1 MKKYAVLGLSFIALG
16 AVAYT
21 LNQKKYT
28 NGDPKAD
35 VITKV
40 SGGVSEDMLDAMQT
54 LMNALAD
61 EKKDQA
67 MFAFEGEQRYKWH
80 FTPIPR
86 TGLSWEKMDEEQ
98 QQKMLALLKTTLSE
112 KGLNKAREIMNL
124 ESILKVIEGR
134 AEDDRYRHPEK
145 YYLSIFGTPSLEK
158 PWGWRFEG
166 HHLSLNFSSIGD
178 SYSVTP
184 SFMGSNPARVPS
196 GPFEG
201 KRVLKAEED
210 MARTLMDMFDRD
222 QLEKA
227 IISENAPDDIV
238 TFVDKKVSL
247 NTYEGLKVE
256 AFTDAQRIAFLQLLR
271 MYLGKM
277 REPISAHYFAR
288 IEEDGIENMYFAW
301 AGSLEVGDRHY
312 YRIHAPSILIEYDN
326 TQNNANHIHTVWRDP
341 VNDFGENLLKQHYET
356 ADHHRK

>member
-1 MKKYAVLGLSFIALG
+1 MKKFVILGLVFAALG
-16 AVAYT
+16 AVTYT
-21 LNQKKYT
+21 LNQTVYT
-28 NGDPKAD
+28 NGDPESGA
-35 VITKV
+35 ITKV
-40 SGGVSEDMLDAMQT
+40 SGGISEDMFDAMQT
-54 LMNALAD
+54 LMQTLTDDQKN
-61 EKKDQA
+61 QA

-86 TGLSWEKMDEEQ
+86 TGLSWEEMNEEQ
-98 QQKMLALLKTTLSE
+98 RQKMLALLQTTLSE
-112 KGLNKAREIMNL
+112 KGLDKAREIMNL
-124 ESILKVIEGR
+124 ESILKAIEGR
-134 AEDDRYRHPEK
+134 PEDDRYRHPEK
-145 YYLSIFGTPSLEK
+145 YYLSIYGTPSQEK

-166 HHLSLNFSSIGD
+166 HHLSLNFSSVGD
-178 SYSVTP
+178 GYSVTP

-210 MARTLMDMFDRD
+210 LARTLMDMFEQD
-222 QLEKA
+222 QLEKV
-227 IISENAPDDIV
+227 IIADDAPDDIV

-247 NTYEGLKVE
+247 DTYEGLKVE
-256 AFTDAQRIAFLQLLR
+256 AFTEAQRIAFLQLLR

-277 REPISAHYFAR
+277 NDPISAHYFAR

-301 AGSLEVGDRHY
+301 AGSTEVGQRHY

-341 VNDFGENLLKQHYET
+341 VNDFGENLLRQHYET